1 MAVSCGVDDRR
12 AKERMSWG
20 EVNDRW
26 TYGVRRD
33 APRAAEVAAIA
44 AHNAATRTVGG
55 AVHDHAIRATPACRR
70 VLAMTPPTTTA
81 VVEVAP
87 SHDFSVAPPAR
98 DGAAR
103 AARRDRHRSRPRA
116 RARRRGLKR
125 LLDITAAVL
134 LLLLCLPLFLVVA
147 ALIKLD
153 SRGPLFYG
161 CRRVGRDG
169 RELMVLKF
177 RKMRDGASGPAL
189 TLGEDER
196 FTRIGPFLAATK
208 IDELPQLINVLRG
221 DMSLVGP
228 RPEDAGFVDLQ
239 RESYDEILRVKPG
252 MTGLTQLAFANER
265 EILDPD
271 DALGHYVERLLP
283 QKVRIDTLY
292 ATRRSTLMD
301 LRILLWTAVAVLLR
315 RDVAVNRESAR
326 ITLRRRAPEHSGAS
340 PLPAPTADDRR
351 RA

>member
-1 MAVSCGVDDRR
+1 
-12 AKERMSWG
+12 
-20 EVNDRW
+20 
-26 TYGVRRD
+26 
-33 APRAAEVAAIA
+33 
-44 AHNAATRTVGG
+44 
-55 AVHDHAIRATPACRR
+55 
-70 VLAMTPPTTTA
+70 MTPPTTSA
-81 VVEVAP
+81 VVEAAP
-87 SHDFSVAPPAR
+87 SHDFSVAPPGMIATSHALPVETSSADALR
-98 DGAAR
+98 ASGADLLR
-103 AARRDRHRSRPRA
+103 AIDVGAKRS
-116 RARRRGLKR
+116 
-125 LLDITAAVL
+125 LDVVAAVL

-169 RELMVLKF
+169 RELSVLKF

-189 TLGEDER
+189 TLDEDER

-221 DMSLVGP
+221 EMSLVGP

-239 RESYDEILRVKPG
+239 RESYDQILRVKPG

-265 EILDPD
+265 EILDRE

-292 ATRRSTLMD
+292 ATRRSIAMD
-301 LRILLWTAVAVLLR
+301 LRILLWTAVAVILR
-315 RDVAVNRESAR
+315 REVAVHRESAR
-326 ITLRRRAPEHSGAS
+326 ITLRRRAEGPTVA
-340 PLPAPTADDRR
+340 LPAVGGTDRR

>member
-1 MAVSCGVDDRR
+1 
-12 AKERMSWG
+12 MS
-20 EVNDRW
+20 
-26 TYGVRRD
+26 
-33 APRAAEVAAIA
+33 
-44 AHNAATRTVGG
+44 
-55 AVHDHAIRATPACRR
+55 
-70 VLAMTPPTTTA
+70 PPTTTA
-81 VVEVAP
+81 AVEASP
-87 SHDFSVAPPAR
+87 SHDFSVAPPVAVSSHPLPADVA
-98 DGAAR
+98 DGTDVLR
-103 AARRDRHRSRPRA
+103 ALDVTA
-116 RARRRGLKR
+116 KR
-125 LLDITAAVL
+125 LLDIAAAVVL
-134 LLLLCLPLFLVVA
+134 LIVCLPLFLIVA

-169 RELMVLKF
+169 RELRVLKF
-177 RKMRDGASGPAL
+177 RKMRDGAGGPAL
-189 TLGEDER
+189 TLDEDER

-239 RESYDEILRVKPG
+239 RESYDRILRVKPG

-265 EILDPD
+265 EILDRD

-292 ATRRSTLMD
+292 ATRRSTVMD

-315 RDVAVNRESAR
+315 REVAVNRESAR
-326 ITLRRRAPEHSGAS
+326 ITLRRRTTGSSA
-340 PLPAPTADDRR
+340 LPAVASGDRR